1 MNNSLKQ
8 IRFLR
13 NVRLKFLPELI
24 KREALKIKNLK
35 STPRP
40 PQLYRK
46 IVKYGLVTGGVIAS
60 WYYWPEISFFSR
72 AMVRITRTARSVALL
87 ALDYKYTLA
96 PYWKLLET
104 RKLLQDEEVE
114 YERAKSQLHERSAKR
129 LLKLFQKNGGV
140 YIKLGQH
147 LSALDFILPAE
158 YCAIL
163 STLHSQAPASPP
175 EDVCLIFLEELGSL
189 PQYHHIKISK
199 RMGNI
204 DKGRAIMESIFSKF
218 DWKPIGAASL
228 AQVHLAERLDGDNQT
243 VAVKIQHRQV
253 SDYASLDMATA
264 NVAVKWIN
272 RVFPNFEFSWLA
284 DEIRTNLPKE
294 LNFLQE
300 GHNAERLAKYQ
311 DPIDPSLI
319 IPKIHW
325 DLSTHRILV
334 MEYVGGENVFK
345 INQLP
350 KLKTMKIN
358 LRKVSERLT
367 KAYSEMIFLTGFV
380 HCDPHP
386 GNILVRKNPRAGG
399 GFDLILLDHGLYK
412 ELSDEFRINYARLW
426 KAVIDC
432 DEPEIARLSSF
443 FGNGEAHRLFSSM
456 LTHRSWDRLS
466 SLGNL
471 GSAHSLA
478 ELQAIRTKAPLYLEK
493 IAHVLSTLPRDMLL
507 LLKTNDLLRSI
518 ERKLSSESD
527 WQLSR
532 SFLIMARFCSSAIL
546 KDDLKS
552 SRGFFVPYF
561 RFESVTNF
569 HVGSLEA

>member
-13 NVRLKFLPELI
+13 NIRLKLLPELI
-24 KREALKIKNLK
+24 KQEALKLKNLNSAPK
-35 STPRP
+35 P
-40 PQLYRK
+40 YRRV
-46 IVKYGLVTGGVIAS
+46 VKYGLIAGGAFAG

-72 AMVRITRTARSVALL
+72 AMTRISRTAGSVALL
-87 ALDYKYTLA
+87 AMDYKYTLT
-96 PYWKLLET
+96 PYWKLVQGRRLLE
-104 RKLLQDEEVE
+104 DEEVR
-114 YERAKSQLHERSAKR
+114 YEQIKSQLHERSAKR

-147 LSALDFILPAE
+147 LAALDFILPPE
-158 YCAIL
+158 YCSIL

-175 EDVCLIFLEELGSL
+175 EDVCMVFLEELGSL
-189 PQYHHIKISK
+189 PQYHHIKSAK
-199 RMGNI
+199 GMRDV

-228 AQVHLAERLDGDNQT
+228 AQVHLAERLDGGNQA
-243 VAVKIQHRQV
+243 VAIKIQHRQV

-264 NVAVKWIN
+264 SVAVKWIN
-272 RVFPNFEFSWLA
+272 RIFPNFEFSWLA

-294 LNFLQE
+294 LNFVQE

-311 DPIDPSLI
+311 DPIAPSLI

-325 DLSTHRILV
+325 DLSTRRILV
-334 MEYVGGENVFK
+334 MENVGGDNVFK
-345 INQLP
+345 INQLA
-350 KLKTMKIN
+350 KLKTMNIN

-386 GNILVRKNPRAGG
+386 GNILVRKNTRASG

-412 ELSDEFRINYARLW
+412 ELSDEFRIKYARLW

-432 DEPEIARLSSF
+432 DEPEISRLSTF

-471 GSAHSLA
+471 TSAHSLA

-493 IAHVLSTLPRDMLL
+493 IAHVLSALPRDMLL

-532 SFLIMARFCSSAIL
+532 SFLIMAQFCSQAIL
-546 KDDLKS
+546 KDDHKNNK
-552 SRGFFVPYF
+552 GFFVSYF
-561 RFESVTNF
+561 R
-569 HVGSLEA
+569 LEID